1 MGELDRYRGL
11 LGMIA
16 ILATAYLMSENR
28 RAISWRTVL
37 VGLGIQWGFG
47 VFLLKVPA
55 GRDALDV
62 AGRWVDTVL
71 ACAIEGAEFVFGE
84 ALTKPNGPAGFV
96 FAFRVLP
103 TVIFVA
109 ALFAILYHLGIMQVI
124 VRIFAWVMVRL
135 LGSSGAETLNATA
148 SIFLGQTEAPLVIR
162 PYLPRL
168 TRSELAVVMVSG
180 MALVSGGVLG
190 AYLETGCET
199 RDLLVAILMT
209 YPATIFLT
217 KLAVPET
224 ERPETLGHVRT
235 HNERPDANVLGA
247 AARGTREG
255 LELALNIAAVL
266 IAFIALVALA
276 NLLVAELGRW
286 IGQPNL
292 TLQGILGMAAA
303 PIAWLIGIPWSE
315 SHAVGSTL
323 GTRFVL
329 NELIAYGD
337 LGEMRDSLA
346 PRSHSIA
353 TIALCGFANLS
364 SIGIQ
369 VGGISALAPE
379 RRNDL
384 AKLGLK
390 VLLVSTLANY
400 LSASIAGV
408 LL

>member
-1 MGELDRYRGL
+1 
-11 LGMIA
+11 
-16 ILATAYLMSENR
+16 
-28 RAISWRTVL
+28 
-37 VGLGIQWGFG
+37 
-47 VFLLKVPA
+47 
-55 GRDALDV
+55 
-62 AGRWVDTVL
+62 
-71 ACAIEGAEFVFGE
+71 
-84 ALTKPNGPAGFV
+84 
-96 FAFRVLP
+96 
-103 TVIFVA
+103 
-109 ALFAILYHLGIMQVI
+109 
-124 VRIFAWVMVRL
+124 
-135 LGSSGAETLNATA
+135 
-148 SIFLGQTEAPLVIR
+148 
-162 PYLPRL
+162 
-168 TRSELAVVMVSG
+168 
-180 MALVSGGVLG
+180 
-190 AYLETGCET
+190 
-199 RDLLVAILMT
+199 MT